1 MRKVEL
7 RMNEEQKYLTIKA
20 VVEGKM
26 KKKTASLKLN
36 LSLRQI
42 NRLIIVYKEKGKSG
56 FVHGNRSRKPSNAID
71 SSISNKIIQLYK
83 DKYQGFNFTHFTEY
97 LNEEENIKISYKPVY
112 TILMKAGYRSP
123 KIRKETRR
131 KLKKQELLEKKL
143 LKNKSEDEINTIVDH
158 EIALEDS
165 HPRQEKPKYFGETIE
180 IDGSIHLWFGDTK
193 ACLHLSVDKAT
204 NTITGGY
211 FDWQETLNGYYHI
224 YYQILMNYGIP
235 YKFISDNRTVFI
247 YKSLNP
253 DKRTSEKDV
262 LTQFGYACKILGTSI
277 ETTSVSQAK
286 GLIERNNGTFQDRLV
301 NELRINN
308 INTIDEANDYLINVL
323 IVKISARFNL
333 HTQEKVIP
341 KVHFMQTFH

>member
-1 MRKVEL
+1 MVLYIYGLE
-7 RMNEEQKYLTIKA
+7 
-20 VVEGKM
+20 
-26 KKKTASLKLN
+26 
-36 LSLRQI
+36 
-42 NRLIIVYKEKGKSG
+42 
-56 FVHGNRSRKPSNAID
+56 
-71 SSISNKIIQLYK
+71 IQ
-83 DKYQGFNFTHFTEY
+83 
-97 LNEEENIKISYKPVY
+97 
-112 TILMKAGYRSP
+112 
-123 KIRKETRR
+123 
-131 KLKKQELLEKKL
+131 
-143 LKNKSEDEINTIVDH
+143 
-158 EIALEDS
+158 
-165 HPRQEKPKYFGETIE
+165 
-180 IDGSIHLWFGDTK
+180 K

-308 INTIDEANDYLINVL
+308 INTIDEANDYLINVF
-323 IVKISARFNL
+323 IPKFNSKFAL
-333 HTQEKVIP
+333 DYTKFESVFEKSPSQERINYILAVLTPRVIDNGNSIKFKNRYYQPYLDGNIKCFKPKTKCLVIEAFDGSLLVTIDEKVYELKELKRNKNYSEDFDKKLNISKEKKKYIP
-341 KVHFMQTFH
+341 PMTHPWKLESFNKQIKRHIQNMYMHKR